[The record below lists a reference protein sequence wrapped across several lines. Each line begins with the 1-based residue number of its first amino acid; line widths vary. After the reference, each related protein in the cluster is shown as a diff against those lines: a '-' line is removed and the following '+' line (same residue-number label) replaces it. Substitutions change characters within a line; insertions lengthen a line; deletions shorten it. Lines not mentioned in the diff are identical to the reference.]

1 MSETRLSHDAHGL
14 KSMLK
19 YFHRDSVSCYP
30 YVFLTSNW
38 DVCTAVIVS
47 YIQVLF
53 FGNVSQQ
60 KKMTAHQEIIG
71 RVHFAFALV
80 IFLNGF
86 DSLCWGLVMA

>member
-1 MSETRLSHDAHGL
+1 MSETRLSRDAHGL

-19 YFHRDSVSCYP
+19 YFHRDSVSCCP

-53 FGNVSQQ
+53 LGMFPNK
-60 KKMTAHQEIIG
+60 KKMTAHQDTSIVTRFPAILM
-71 RVHFAFALV
+71 FF
-80 IFLNGF
+80 
-86 DSLCWGLVMA
+86 

>member
-1 MSETRLSHDAHGL
+1 MSETRLSRDAHGL

-60 KKMTAHQEIIG
+60 KKDDRTPRNYWQS
-71 RVHFAFALV
+71 AFCV
-80 IFLNGF
+80 CVGDFF
-86 DSLCWGLVMA
+86 EWF